1 MQYLLQPCP
10 VTPAGA
16 NHERHR
22 ENRHPT
28 LTETTMDIKRH
39 QFDHTDP
46 FARPKQ
52 QAAQL
57 KHWQAQM
64 KRMSQL
70 VPPDVLQGRGF
81 QENLGGTV
89 HYEPSARISTVEMPT
104 WDGESMAQASQPSV
118 IYRPRRIARHIPW
131 QWRMRVAVIRL
142 TRMINRSVRRQ
153 LRQFR
158 RFNRQLRSHRR

>member
-1 MQYLLQPCP
+1 
-10 VTPAGA
+10 
-16 NHERHR
+16 
-22 ENRHPT
+22 
-28 LTETTMDIKRH
+28 MDIKRH

-64 KRMSQL
+64 KRVSQL
-70 VPPDVLQGRGF
+70 APPDVLDDVLQGRGF

-89 HYEPSARISTVEMPT
+89 HYEPSARISTVEMPA
-104 WDGESMAQASQPSV
+104 WDGESMTQASQPSV
-118 IYRPRRIARHIPW
+118 IYRPRRTARHIPW

-142 TRMINRSVRRQ
+142 TRMMGRMVQRQ

-158 RFNRQLRSHRR
+158 RLNRQLRSHRR